1 MPKVPVY
8 DNLKVAPTSIPNVDV
23 SAPITPDAASISD
36 RQMGQLGKAI
46 SGTSQDLLKIQLD
59 ASEVRATDAANK
71 FKQELTRQMFG
82 DPSDPSSGIVNQ
94 KGVNAFQRVG
104 PDGPRDLYS
113 EAQEN
118 MDKAYS
124 KIASDLS
131 DDTQRGMFAVKAR
144 EYKDQ
149 HLSSVLRHQSSEWNG
164 YQVSVAEETI
174 KTAQKNMGINYKNPD
189 ILKKEMDNIYDG
201 VKKIANIKGTQ
212 GSVESDSRNLI
223 SKSLQEAAKQSIFNK
238 DLSSARFLLKNYKD
252 KWEMDDMI
260 STETLLKAESI
271 KAIVEKASGQVKNW
285 SDPLINPNQH
295 DRIANLLIDKG
306 FIANDES
313 GNAKKNQ
320 REEVKKIFADRY
332 RELGGNM
339 EATIA
344 SFARGDGGVDVVKS
358 AIAQAGSQ
366 GRMPAGEVKQV
377 KDFLPADLNN
387 FSYEI
392 MDRLNKG
399 LGVGRYPTVKEV
411 KEYARGLVG
420 PNASPE
426 LIKALEAKVE
436 ADHVDSLQS
445 KRQEDDAWAASATQA
460 LARKEVSGDYNRLPP
475 EILSALNSRPE
486 AKKKV
491 LEIADSMKKETGPE
505 LYIQLSND
513 AELGKLS
520 KDELTMKLAL
530 LPRSEAISIGKR
542 WQELQ
547 SGKASSGAETLDY
560 TDVDREFDLYYAQEG
575 KNPKPQSKDKKESQQ
590 VAYDKKDYLN
600 YLMGVQQAL
609 NKKLNQKEI
618 QDYTKQYFEYRTN
631 KNVMKW
637 KYEDMYFKQVET
649 QVPIK
654 VRDMKY
660 SDLSKSEIE
669 SIKAGFARIGNYE
682 PSEDEILRQ
691 AKQMIYS
698 SQLDEIKKRFGGR

>member
-149 HLSSVLRHQSSEWNG
+149 HLSNVLRHQSSEWNG

-252 KWEMDDMI
+252 KWEMDDMV
-260 STETLLKAESI
+260 STETLLRTETN
-271 KAIVEKASGQVKNW
+271 KAIVESVSGQIKNW
-285 SDPLINPNQH
+285 ATPKIYTNQA
-295 DRIANLLIDKG
+295 DRLVNLMM
-306 FIANDES
+306 ES
-313 GNAKKNQ
+313 GVILKAENGDPEKDQFNKIKNEFAK
-320 REEVKKIFADRY
+320 RY
-332 RELGGNM
+332 KDFDGNVD
-339 EATIA
+339 ATIA
-344 SFARGDGGVDVVKS
+344 SFSRGDGGVDVVKS

-366 GRMPAGEVKQV
+366 GRMPAGEAKQV
-377 KDFLPADLNN
+377 KDFLPGDLND
-387 FSYEI
+387 FASQI
-392 MDRLNKG
+392 MDRFNKG
-399 LGVGRYPTVKEV
+399 LGVSRAPTVKEA
-411 KEYARGLVG
+411 KEYARSIVG
-420 PNASPE
+420 PHASPE
-426 LIKALEAKVE
+426 LLKAAEARAE
-436 ADHVDSLQS
+436 SDLTDLYQS

-460 LARKEVSGDYNRLPP
+460 LARKEIGGDYNKLPTD
-475 EILSALNSRPE
+475 ILSALNSRPE

-547 SGKASSGAETLDY
+547 GGKASSSSETLEYSEADKM
-560 TDVDREFDLYYAQEG
+560 FDLYYAQEG
-575 KNPKPQSKDKKESQQ
+575 KDPKPDAISMTFKEAAIERKEFYTFLMNTQQ
-590 VAYDKKDYLN
+590 TI
-600 YLMGVQQAL
+600 G
-609 NKKLNQKEI
+609 KKLSPKEM
-618 QDYTKQYFEYRTN
+618 QDFSKQYFEYRAN
-631 KNVMKW
+631 KKVMKW
-637 KYEDMYFKQVET
+637 KIPFDEVEV
-649 QVPIK
+649 QIPIK

-682 PSEDEILRQ
+682 PSEGEILRQ